1 MNLQLPPAFSD
12 NEEHYQSTT
21 LINER
26 PSNAPRPTSNKEL
39 STIPSTPLLAE
50 PTPNELP
57 PSSTQISFKTVLLS
71 NGFNKRSRNFAEEP
85 RPEEVTESNTSP
97 DRPQE
102 SKPTEPPPTS
112 RQSRRLMIDLTDM
125 SMEQAT
131 YLVLGMVIMYIAMNA
146 AALCLSWFMMSE
158 VEGDEDDDKPA
169 KKIES
174 LRESN
179 APIENYRINPVFVDV
194 EAPREPER
202 PREPTHDS
210 ISTIP
215 EEEGDTS
222 ISNNDCGDITVGV
235 IEVHAP
241 SDGPPKQRT
250 DSTSASTSGAT
261 LITVVPVVTSSHQDR
276 ASEAAQD
283 SSSTDPVSTESS
295 GADNEERFREMEI
308 IEGREA
314 GGRRRSS
321 AAVTTE
327 PLLLLASARPAEN
340 LPDVVDNVAA

>member
-1 MNLQLPPAFSD
+1 MNLQSPPAFSD

-21 LINER
+21 FINER
-26 PSNAPRPTSNKEL
+26 TSNAPRPTPNKEL
-39 STIPSTPLLAE
+39 STTPSTPLLTE
-50 PTPNELP
+50 PTP

-85 RPEEVTESNTSP
+85 RPEEVTKSNSSLG
-97 DRPQE
+97 RGQE
-102 SKPTEPPPTS
+102 SKSTEPPPTS

-125 SMEQAT
+125 SVEQAT
-131 YLVLGMVIMYIAMNA
+131 YLVLGMVIMYIVMNA
-146 AALCLSWFMMSE
+146 AALCLSWFMMS
-158 VEGDEDDDKPA
+158 VDRDEDDDKPA

-179 APIENYRINPVFVDV
+179 AHIENYRINPVFVDV
-194 EAPREPER
+194 EVPREPER
-202 PREPTHDS
+202 QREPTHES

-215 EEEGDTS
+215 EEEGDTR
-222 ISNNDCGDITVGV
+222 INDCGDVTVGV

-241 SDGPPKQRT
+241 SDEPPKQRT

-261 LITVVPVVTSSHQDR
+261 LITVVPVVTSSRQDR
-276 ASEAAQD
+276 TSEAAQD

-314 GGRRRSS
+314 RSSRRRSS
-321 AAVTTE
+321 AAVTSE
-327 PLLLLASARPAEN
+327 ALLLLGSARPAEN